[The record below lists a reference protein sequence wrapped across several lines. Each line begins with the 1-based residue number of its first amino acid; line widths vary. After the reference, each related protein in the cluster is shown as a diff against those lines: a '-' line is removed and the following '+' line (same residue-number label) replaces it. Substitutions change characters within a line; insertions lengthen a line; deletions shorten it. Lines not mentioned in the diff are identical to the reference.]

1 MICVVVPRLNSNQ
14 ISALLTELNAMGYTA
29 GRDFDFAYRPGRYDY
44 EQMKEIDRYTT
55 FTWYNESAGTW
66 FALRWS

>member
-1 MICVVVPRLNSNQ
+1 
-14 ISALLTELNAMGYTA
+14 MGYTA